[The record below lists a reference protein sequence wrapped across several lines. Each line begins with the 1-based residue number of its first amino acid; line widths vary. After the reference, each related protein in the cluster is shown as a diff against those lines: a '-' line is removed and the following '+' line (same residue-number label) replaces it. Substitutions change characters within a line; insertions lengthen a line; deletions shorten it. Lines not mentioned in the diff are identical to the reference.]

1 MFSSR
6 GMCQVRR
13 TGVFEDILQ
22 VKGNL
27 EVNEIVPLKGS
38 SAVSVQGY
46 ANVDDLVAVD
56 VNLSE
61 ASVALSD
68 HPYIFVADRGYEVL
82 AVREIH
88 RVAGQGGSQCIV
100 QRVSDGSAVTT
111 TNDIFLDGANDTTQT
126 VGLTGLGS
134 ILAKGDG
141 LRLVVDGDTTDLSGC
156 VITVI
161 LKQL

>member
-22 VKGNL
+22 VKGSL
-27 EVNEIVPLKGS
+27 EVNDIVPLKGS
-38 SAVSVQGY
+38 NAVSVEGY
-46 ANVDDLVAVD
+46 TNVDDLVVVD

-61 ASVALSD
+61 ASVAMSNA
-68 HPYIFVADRGYEVL
+68 PYIFVADRPYEVL

-88 RVAGQGGSQCIV
+88 SAGGQAGSDCRIRRISGGIAIV
-100 QRVSDGSAVTT
+100 
-111 TNDIFLDGANDTTQT
+111 TNDIPLDGANDTTQV
-126 VGLTGLGS
+126 VGLTG
-134 ILAKGDG
+134 IANVLAKGDG
-141 LRLVVDGDTTDLSGC
+141 LDLPTFGDTTGLSGC

>member
-13 TGVFEDILQ
+13 TGVFDDILQ
-22 VKGNL
+22 VKGSL

-38 SAVSVQGY
+38 SSVSVSGY
-46 ANVDDLVAVD
+46 SNVDDLVVVD

-61 ASVALSD
+61 ASIAMSNA
-68 HPYIFVADRGYEVL
+68 PYIFVADRGYEIL

-88 RVAGQGGSQCIV
+88 RVAGQAGSDCRIRRISGGISV
-100 QRVSDGSAVTT
+100 A
-111 TNDIFLDGANDTTQT
+111 TNDIPLDGANDTTQS

-134 ILAKGDG
+134 ILAEGDG
-141 LRLVVDGDTTDLSGC
+141 LDLPTFGDTSGLSGC
-156 VITVI
+156 VITIV

>member
-13 TGVFEDILQ
+13 TGVFEDVLQ
-22 VKGNL
+22 VKGSL

-38 SAVSVQGY
+38 SSVKVEGY
-46 ANVDDLVAVD
+46 TNVDDLIVVD
-56 VNLSE
+56 FNLSE
-61 ASVALSD
+61 ASVAMSNA
-68 HPYIFVADRGYEVL
+68 PYIFVADRPYEVL

-88 RVAGQGGSQCIV
+88 SSAGQAGSDCRIRRISGGIAIV
-100 QRVSDGSAVTT
+100 
-111 TNDIFLDGANDTTQT
+111 TNDIPLDTANDTTQSG
-126 VGLTGLGS
+126 VLTGLAS
-134 ILAKGDG
+134 VLATGDG
-141 LRLVVDGDTTDLSGC
+141 LDLPIFGDTSGLGGC